1 MASKA
6 LEIIGKLYDIE
17 ADIKEMRVPDKLKIR
32 KEKATPIL
40 NAFYTWLNEIKPHV
54 QQKGLLD
61 KAVQYTL
68 NQWNAL
74 TYYVETG
81 DISIDN
87 NAAERQIRPFAI
99 GRKNWLFMGSPTGAK
114 AASNIYSLI
123 ETAKLNG
130 LNPEGYLK
138 FILEHKI
145 DENDKALL
153 SNLMPWNAE
162 IKLKIKDE
170 YPMKIPKNID
180 DDTIS

>member
-1 MASKA
+1 
-6 LEIIGKLYDIE
+6 
-17 ADIKEMRVPDKLKIR
+17 
-32 KEKATPIL
+32 
-40 NAFYTWLNEIKPHV
+40 
-54 QQKGLLD
+54 
-61 KAVQYTL
+61 
-68 NQWNAL
+68 
-74 TYYVETG
+74 
-81 DISIDN
+81 
-87 NAAERQIRPFAI
+87 
-99 GRKNWLFMGSPTGAK
+99 MGSPTGAK

-153 SNLMPWNAE
+153 SKLMPWNAE